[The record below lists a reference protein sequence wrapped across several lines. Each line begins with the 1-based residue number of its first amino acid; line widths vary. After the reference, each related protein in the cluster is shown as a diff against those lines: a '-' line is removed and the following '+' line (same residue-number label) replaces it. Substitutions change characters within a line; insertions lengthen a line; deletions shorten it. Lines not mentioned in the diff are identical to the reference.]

1 MDFSFSADDREFQR
15 EVRDWLDDA
24 WPAAARER
32 RARSAVTRVSKAE
45 QMRWQQKL
53 AERGWAAPNWP
64 IEHGGAG
71 FTATQNYIFD
81 LEMARAGAPR
91 VLPFGITM
99 VAPVI
104 MRFGTEEQKQRFLPD
119 ILHSRIWW
127 CQGYSE
133 PGSGSDLASLR
144 MKAEDKGD
152 HYLVNGV
159 KTWTTLAQHA
169 DWIFCLVRTST
180 EERRQ
185 LGISFLLID
194 MQSPGVTVKPI
205 ITLDQPVEGFQEIN
219 TVYFEDVEVPKANR
233 IGEEGRGWTCAK
245 YLLEFERGNAY
256 SPALKQALAGLK
268 ALAGAEASG
277 YAASE
282 RGYAASGKSDAAPLI
297 DDDAFMARLRN
308 LEVQVLAMEFVELRI
323 LGALSAGQNVGPESS
338 MLKTRGT
345 ELQQAVAELALE
357 LCGYYGFP
365 LDQSTPLSED
375 LGPGFGPTHANGA
388 AQSHFN
394 TRKVSIYAGSNEIQR
409 NIMAKLVLGL

>member
-1 MDFSFSADDREFQR
+1 MDFSFSAEDREFQR
-15 EVRDWLDDA
+15 EVRAWLDEA
-24 WPAAARER
+24 WPEAARER
-32 RARSAVTRVSKAE
+32 RARSALARVSKAE
-45 QMRWQQKL
+45 QVRWQQQL
-53 AERGWAAPNWP
+53 AQRGWAAPNWP

-104 MRFGTEEQKQRFLPD
+104 MKFGTEEQKRRFLPD
-119 ILHSRIWW
+119 ILHSRVWW

-233 IGEEGRGWTCAK
+233 LGEEGRGWTCAK

-256 SPALKQALAGLK
+256 SPALKQSLAGLE
-268 ALAGAEASG
+268 ALA
-277 YAASE
+277 
-282 RGYAASGKSDAAPLI
+282 AASGKANGAPLI
-297 DDDAFMARLRN
+297 DDAAFVTQLRD

-375 LGPGFGPTHANGA
+375 LGPGFGPTQANGA

>member
-1 MDFSFSADDREFQR
+1 
-15 EVRDWLDDA
+15 
-24 WPAAARER
+24 
-32 RARSAVTRVSKAE
+32 
-45 QMRWQQKL
+45 MRWQQKL

-64 IEHGGAG
+64 VEHGGAG

-104 MRFGTEEQKQRFLPD
+104 MKFGTEEQKRRFLPD
-119 ILHSRIWW
+119 ILHSRVWW

-219 TVYFEDVEVPKANR
+219 TVYFEDVEVPRANR

-256 SPALKQALAGLK
+256 SPALKQSLAGLE
-268 ALAGAEASG
+268 ALAA
-277 YAASE
+277 
-282 RGYAASGKSDAAPLI
+282 AAPLI
-297 DDDAFMARLRN
+297 EDEDFTARLRD

-375 LGPGFGPTHANGA
+375 LGPGFGPAHANGA
-388 AQSHFN
+388 AQYHFN